1 MLGPTTMQHD
11 DRGLRP
17 GTSISE
23 NSASA
28 SSENEWINEITGS
41 SETSATF
48 SSGARAAALQLGQ
61 ASVVRK
67 ANDLV
72 RLALFSEYR
81 RSSVRRDAIMKRAV
95 GKEAGRAFPIIFAT
109 AQNTLRSTFGFELVE
124 MRPKG
129 AENPLLKEQA
139 VELDKRSSNKR
150 QRVNE
155 ILDSRK
161 SSSTSAQAY
170 FLRSILPASV
180 RQVLSSSSQ
189 DNSSSLVDWSTNTGE
204 LGSMGLLYIIL
215 SLILLSG
222 RRASEGTILH

>member
-1 MLGPTTMQHD
+1 MQHD

-72 RLALFSEYR
+72 R
-81 RSSVRRDAIMKRAV
+81 
-95 GKEAGRAFPIIFAT
+95 
-109 AQNTLRSTFGFELVE
+109 LRSTFGFELVE